1 MAERRMFAR
10 AITGGARFLQMPAT
24 ARLLYYDLGQEADDD
39 GCCETYG
46 VMRKT
51 GASEDDLRLLVNKG
65 FVRIL
70 NDDLVVHIVHW
81 TINNHIRKDRYHPGI
96 YKSLIGIP
104 GDIIGEY
111 ANQMTTEDSID
122 QDSINQDSIGE
133 ARLAEVIDS
142 STSKFV
148 PPTVE
153 MVSAYCHER
162 QNCIDPQRFWDYY
175 TMTDW
180 MVGRTKMQ
188 DWQAAIR
195 IWERNDK
202 QYNAR
207 CNGISSNPF
216 LAISGGNY
224 D

>member
-1 MAERRMFAR
+1 MAERRMFAK
-10 AITGGARFLQMPAT
+10 AITGSARFLQMPAT

-51 GASEDDLRLLVNKG
+51 GASEDDLRLLVSKG
-65 FVRIL
+65 FARIL

-104 GDIIGEY
+104 GDIIGKHDS
-111 ANQMTTEDSID
+111 QMTTEVSV
-122 QDSINQDSIGE
+122 GE
-133 ARLAEVIDS
+133 DNPDKDRGAEFCLYTDI
-142 STSKFV
+142 STTAFT
-148 PPTVE
+148 PPTVDD
-153 MVSAYCHER
+153 VSAYCAER
-162 QNCIDPQRFWDYY
+162 HNCIDPQRFWDYY

-180 MVGRTKMQ
+180 MVGRSKMQ
-188 DWQAAIR
+188 DWRAAIR

-202 QYNAR
+202 QHNAR

-216 LAISGGNY
+216 LAISGENY

>member
-39 GCCETYG
+39 GYCETYG

-111 ANQMTTEDSID
+111 DNQMTTEVSAGEDSPD
-122 QDSINQDSIGE
+122 KDRG
-133 ARLAEVIDS
+133 AEFCVDTDIS
-142 STSKFV
+142 ATAFT
-148 PPTVE
+148 PPTVDE
-153 MVSAYCHER
+153 VSAYCAKR
-162 QNCIDPQRFWDYY
+162 QNCIDPQRFLDYY

-202 QYNAR
+202 QHNTR
-207 CNGISSNPF
+207 CTGTTSNPF
-216 LAISGGNY
+216 LALAGGEY